1 MKCAHP
7 TCQRGIGLV
16 SHRRSWF
23 GKRLYCSRA
32 CRDNYL
38 AEAYQPR
45 PSRPSRAFDPS
56 LLDRLPTAT
65 VEALIAAVET
75 IQGAATIDGLMAL
88 LRAEPLPAPAGI
100 TVGVGATA

>member
-7 TCQRGIGLV
+7 TCERGIGLV

-23 GKRLYCSRA
+23 GKRLYCSRN
-32 CRDNYL
+32 CRDNYV

-56 LLDRLPTAT
+56 LL
-65 VEALIAAVET
+65 E
-75 IQGAATIDGLMAL
+75 ML
-88 LRAEPLPAPAGI
+88 LASANAPARL
-100 TVGVGATA
+100 VPARAGAVRGRLR